1 MADMFNPYEQQ
12 IVGLKEQK
20 ALAQKLREQAMEP
33 LQGQMVGGWYV
44 APSWTQALAKGVNA
58 YLGTKREKA
67 AEQGIKDVMA
77 KREQDITGIMGELP
91 QERVIRPENR
101 PEDNVGPVLPAVT
114 KQPTARDYMSWGLR
128 ASQIDPSLGQYGNTM
143 ANMVQH
149 EQAQQESRDARRE
162 DLQMRL
168 EDARLGRQERIDA
181 QRELER
187 MRQEDR
193 ASQAELNRQSR
204 ADMMRLAASLRP
216 HSPEP
221 LVSVMG
227 PNGPVLT
234 PRSQAVGMTPFN
246 AQTAKNEA
254 ANAQKDQAV
263 ISSQQVLDQAGKILS
278 HPGLQAGTGF
288 GGATLSKIPGTDAFG
303 FKAELDT
310 FKAQT
315 FVPMVSALKGMG
327 ALSDAEGKKLSDSVG
342 ALNQGMKREEFE
354 KNLREVTNT
363 LYKKAKAAGLD
374 VQMPENMSAVP
385 SGQRGSVPA
394 APRRDVVQNP
404 MAAPAPAG
412 GRNVRVDF

>member
-168 EDARLGRQERIDA
+168 EDARAGRQEKIDA

-193 ASQAELNRQSR
+193 KAEAERNRQSR
-204 ADMMRLAASLRP
+204 EDMVRLAASLRP
-216 HSPEP
+216 GPQPQAPVAVIDPQTNQPVYVPPSQAYGKQPAKGAEEKPLTEFQGKSVMFGTRAAQSHNILNDLEDKVKPTAVAINQAGGVLTNWAMAPEVQKVTQAQRDFVNAVLRQESGASISGSEFENARKQYFPQPGDSPE
-221 LVSVMG
+221 VI
-227 PNGPVLT
+227 
-234 PRSQAVGMTPFN
+234 
-246 AQTAKNEA
+246 
-254 ANAQKDQAV
+254 AQKRANRETA
-263 ISSQQVLDQAGKILS
+263 IKGFARQAG
-278 HPGLQAGTGF
+278 
-288 GGATLSKIPGTDAFG
+288 
-303 FKAELDT
+303 
-310 FKAQT
+310 
-315 FVPMVSALKGMG
+315 
-327 ALSDAEGKKLSDSVG
+327 
-342 ALNQGMKREEFE
+342 
-354 KNLREVTNT
+354 
-363 LYKKAKAAGLD
+363 
-374 VQMPENMSAVP
+374 P
-385 SGQRGSVPA
+385 SGQRDIM
-394 APRRDVVQNP
+394 DVWNAQL
-404 MAAPAPAG
+404 AAPAAGGTRRDTVTNPMNPPAQTG